1 VKRLDGL
8 ASRSRPADVKRD
20 SGRAR
25 GGLTSVQIVILKG
38 QMVTALHDKEFEAKA
53 RSMLRETIERSGW
66 YPALHGP
73 KHQQLIE
80 RDVEQ
85 HWHLA
90 LQLHLSFTM

>member
-1 VKRLDGL
+1 
-8 ASRSRPADVKRD
+8 VKRD

-38 QMVTALHDKEFEAKA
+38 QMVTALHDKEIKAKA
-53 RSMLRETIERSGW
+53 CSMLRETIERSGW

-73 KHQQLIE
+73 KRKQLIE

-85 HWHLA
+85 HWHLMMTDA
-90 LQLHLSFTM
+90 RKRLEQCRKTP